1 MTVLLVPECTILKLS
16 NMPAKSEKQRRL
28 FYAVKGCKSGGKC
41 NAKLRKIAKSLTT
54 KQLNDFTK
62 KKK

>member
-1 MTVLLVPECTILKLS
+1 
-16 NMPAKSEKQRRL
+16 MPAKSEKQRRL
-28 FYAVKGCKSGGKC
+28 FYAVKGCKEGGKC
-41 NAKLRKIAKSLTT
+41 NPKLRKIAKSLTT